1 MHVFGENSDK
11 EHIQESAAC
20 GFYTV
25 QEDTKMGHGEKIIS
39 CLEDQFEFFGRRR
52 FGHVQARAKGLAL
65 SCRSFVSRRTFAS
78 SARIDA

>member
-20 GFYTV
+20 GFSTV

-52 FGHVQARAKGLAL
+52 FGHVQARAKRSRFVLQVICL
-65 SCRSFVSRRTFAS
+65 SKKNLCEFCKK
-78 SARIDA
+78 